1 MAVRSCLGSFLVRF
15 VSLSL
20 SFAVESQRAAF
31 ESVFTISDLTLF
43 RCVCF
48 NDSFFHADER
58 VSKRSG
64 VPRLLKR
71 ITRKPVRKHG
81 SHLRARLA
89 AANRTRRT
97 RRCRRENG
105 RSAPSPLHTHTHT
118 HALAIPSQFSPRKL
132 RRPEELDVG
141 PPFIFSACACY
152 VHTARLLR
160 PRHIKR
166 FFSSFFKF

>member
-71 ITRKPVRKHG
+71 ITRKQTRFPLACTTCGGK
-81 SHLRARLA
+81 SHAPHSSLSS
-89 AANRTRRT
+89 
-97 RRCRRENG
+97 REWKE
-105 RSAPSPLHTHTHT
+105 RPLTPPHTHTHT
-118 HALAIPSQFSPRKL
+118 RFSNPLPIFAEKIAKTRRIRRGATFYIFCLCVLRSHSALTSSAPHQTFFF
-132 RRPEELDVG
+132 
-141 PPFIFSACACY
+141 FIF
-152 VHTARLLR
+152 
-160 PRHIKR
+160 
-166 FFSSFFKF
+166 